1 MTIASLSK
9 YYSREGKKFDLVINL
24 VNNDDDEHFRFD
36 STIIGQI
43 WKLPLRLIASLIMS
57 SAPTECSSC
66 RKTQRDLPNP
76 LKRCAKCS
84 NQWYCSREC
93 QKADWKSHKKVCGNA
108 RVESASMS
116 HALPSSDAQSRNQ
129 QSRNQPSVSG
139 KCCIPKPF
147 TALDNGTW
155 LHNRPKKDVFKLL
168 VDTYRMRIE
177 DEYVFQGDVDEDSLY
192 SGASAASALRHFKR
206 FLTKAIKKD
215 AARKRKLLPE
225 WWSKE
230 SLNECLEFARTDE
243 FSNVG
248 YAVEKH
254 DIQEHYSQSDM
265 PMQLRMFGEK
275 IDGTLAAG
283 MSGESMLQL
292 RVAVEQNNMNVT
304 HVSL

>member
-1 MTIASLSK
+1 
-9 YYSREGKKFDLVINL
+9 
-24 VNNDDDEHFRFD
+24 
-36 STIIGQI
+36 
-43 WKLPLRLIASLIMS
+43 MS
-57 SAPTECSSC
+57 EAPAECSTC
-66 RKTQRDLPNP
+66 RKTPRELANP

-93 QKADWKSHKKVCGNA
+93 QKADWKGHKKVCGSA
-108 RVESASMS
+108 RVESAPISQ
-116 HALPSSDAQSRNQ
+116 AAPSSDSQPRS
-129 QSRNQPSVSG
+129 QPSVSG

-147 TALDNGTW
+147 TALNNGTW

-177 DEYVFQGDVDEDSLY
+177 DEYVFQGEVDEDSLY
-192 SGASAASALRHFKR
+192 SGASAASALRHFQR

-225 WWSKE
+225 WWTKE

-265 PMQLRMFGEK
+265 PMQLRMFSEK

-283 MSGESMLQL
+283 MSGETMLQL
-292 RVAVEQNNMNVT
+292 RVAGERNNMNIT
-304 HVSL
+304 HLSL